1 MGRLKMKSIRELN
14 ESDLK
19 SRIEETR
26 TELSKL
32 EVENAKGT
40 LRKESGKIKPIK
52 RDIARMLTRLNEMKN
67 KWQNPEILVSKLTV
81 RGKLFEGKV
90 VKTKAK
96 NTVVI
101 QKESPVYF
109 SKFKR
114 YARSKNSIHAH
125 VPTNI
130 QVNEGDLVIAAE
142 CRPLAKSVSFVVV
155 EVKE

>member
-52 RDIARMLTRLNEMKN
+52 RDIARMLTRLNEMKH
-67 KWQNPEILVSKLTV
+67 K
-81 RGKLFEGKV
+81 
-90 VKTKAK
+90 
-96 NTVVI
+96 
-101 QKESPVYF
+101 
-109 SKFKR
+109 
-114 YARSKNSIHAH
+114 
-125 VPTNI
+125 
-130 QVNEGDLVIAAE
+130 
-142 CRPLAKSVSFVVV
+142 
-155 EVKE
+155 

>member
-52 RDIARMLTRLNEMKN
+52 RDIARMLTRLN
-67 KWQNPEILVSKLTV
+67 
-81 RGKLFEGKV
+81 
-90 VKTKAK
+90 
-96 NTVVI
+96 
-101 QKESPVYF
+101 
-109 SKFKR
+109 
-114 YARSKNSIHAH
+114 
-125 VPTNI
+125 
-130 QVNEGDLVIAAE
+130 
-142 CRPLAKSVSFVVV
+142 
-155 EVKE
+155 